1 MLLAQDCTL
10 ETGRWSLDYEFESA
24 DDEIQ
29 IPEVLNVLDEFVFNS
44 NFTVNITVC
53 EDEDYYYYADD
64 EEKKEYVYELEKDYL
79 WKLR

>member
-1 MLLAQDCTL
+1 MVFAYPNCTS
-10 ETGRWSLDYEFESA
+10 ENGRWSLDYEFENLSVV
-24 DDEIQ
+24 
-29 IPEVLNVLDEFVFNS
+29 PEVLNVVDEFVFDS

-79 WKLR
+79 WELR